1 MEKDWVK
8 VFESPEELKIEIARQ
23 LLEENE
29 IDSVV
34 INKRDRSY
42 NIGDI
47 ELYVHRDNV
56 IRAKQALK
64 EL

>member
-1 MEKDWVK
+1 MEKEWVK
-8 VFESPEELKIEIARQ
+8 VFESVDELKIELARQ
-23 LLEENE
+23 LLEVIE

-34 INKRDRSY
+34 INKMDRTY
-42 NIGDI
+42 RFGDI

>member
-1 MEKDWVK
+1 MGTEWVK
-8 VFESPEELKIEIARQ
+8 VFEAPEELNIELARQ
-23 LLEENE
+23 LLKEIE
-29 IDSVV
+29 IDSVI
-34 INKRDRSY
+34 INKKDRLY
-42 NIGDI
+42 KIGDI

>member
-1 MEKDWVK
+1 MEKEWVK
-8 VFESPEELKIEIARQ
+8 VFEAPDELKIDLARQ
-23 LLEENE
+23 LLANIE

-34 INKRDRSY
+34 INKKDRSY
-42 NIGDI
+42 GIGDI

-56 IRAKQALK
+56 IRAKQQLK